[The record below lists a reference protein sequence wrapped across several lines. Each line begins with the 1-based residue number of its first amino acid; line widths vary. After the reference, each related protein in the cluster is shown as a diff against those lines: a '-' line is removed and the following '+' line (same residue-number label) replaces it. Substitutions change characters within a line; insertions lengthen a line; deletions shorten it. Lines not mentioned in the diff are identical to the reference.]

1 MKKHWIRNLKD
12 AEWYVNRMAE
22 EQEKRLAEIEALQR
36 QHKRH
41 IEKLQRQYERHD
53 AKITKDLISTDGWVS
68 VGREWSA
75 RQITAAKAGKKVTYK
90 SRLH

>member
-12 AEWYVNRMAE
+12 AEWNVKRMAE

-41 IEKLQRQYERHD
+41 IEKLQRQYERQD